1 VARAVAR
8 EKGVRLFLVGGTVRD
23 LLLRRPVK
31 DVDLVVEGDAAG
43 FARALAAALGGRART
58 HERFGT
64 AAVELSDGGRLDV
77 AAARRESFDA
87 PGALPRV
94 QPARIEKDLARR
106 DFTINAMALELA
118 AAVRPRLFDPFGGRR
133 DLERRTL
140 RFLHPRSPFDDPT
153 RAFRAVRYANRLGF
167 RIAPDAGRAIREALR
182 SGAFDAVS
190 GDRLRSE
197 LELLFAEANRAAA
210 ARRLAG
216 LGLAAALGARLPAT
230 RAALER
236 VRRAERLSAGW
247 PEAGGWL
254 LFLLAWASDR
264 PARDLGRLA
273 DRLALQ
279 GDAGRAV
286 RGWPATRRRLVLLRR
301 PRRRS
306 AIRRLLEGLSPEE
319 TGALAACLPSR
330 AAARLLEVARRP
342 VLLRI
347 GGRDLLAAGVP
358 AGPAVGRAL
367 AAARDAREDGMICA
381 GEELEFALRRAG
393 GPRRKT

>member
-1 VARAVAR
+1 VAR
-8 EKGVRLFLVGGTVRD
+8 EEGVRLFLVGGVVRD

-43 FARALAAALGGRART
+43 FARALAAALGGRARA

-64 AAVELSDGGRLDV
+64 AVVELSDGGRLDV
-77 AAARRESFDA
+77 AAARRETYHG

-94 QPARIEKDLARR
+94 QTAHIEEDLARR
-106 DFTINAMALELA
+106 DFTINAMALDLA
-118 AAVRPRLFDPFGGRR
+118 AAARPRLFDPFGGRR

-167 RIAPDAGRAIREALR
+167 RIAPDAGRAIRAALR
-182 SGAFDAVS
+182 SGAFGAVS
-190 GDRLRSE
+190 GDRLRRE
-197 LELLFAEANRAAA
+197 LELLFAEPNRDQA

-236 VRRAERLSAGW
+236 VRRAERLLAGW

-254 LFLLAWASDR
+254 IFLLAWASDR
-264 PARDLGRLA
+264 PAPAFGRMA

-286 RGWPATRRRLVLLRR
+286 RGWPATRRRLALLRR

-319 TGALAACLPSR
+319 TGALSACLPR
-330 AAARLLEVARRP
+330 RVAARLLEVARRP
-342 VLLRI
+342 VRLTI

-367 AAARDAREDGMICA
+367 SAALAAREDGMICA